1 MAILANSKIEDIEN
15 LLQNCAPFESAKAG
29 EGECD
34 KLAQERKNLRS
45 FWVTGLKGV
54 TEAEAA
60 KMIVEEARE
69 ILQKDLGVEI
79 QTWGQVQ
86 NPEIGEFFLTL
97 QNKIIL
103 VFGSW
108 SWMNGTFH
116 KNDIISFAVPG
127 FSWGRRH
134 KFPKS
139 SFRFVIKKDEQG
151 K

>member
-1 MAILANSKIEDIEN
+1 MKFFLSDSVAILANSKIEDIEN

-86 NPEIGEFFLTL
+86 NPEIGKFF
-97 QNKIIL
+97 
-103 VFGSW
+103 
-108 SWMNGTFH
+108 
-116 KNDIISFAVPG
+116 IS
-127 FSWGRRH
+127 SHLSKTSRN
-134 KFPKS
+134 
-139 SFRFVIKKDEQG
+139 
-151 K
+151 